1 MQKCF
6 VGATSVIVDGG
17 ENMDLKYYLIKEEKT
32 FEDINDPITTYG
44 VEIDKNNIE
53 REMIRDVSVN
63 EAEVNKV
70 INTLINNQ
78 VTPIHLYDV
87 IENFL

>member
-63 EAEVNKV
+63 EAKVNKV
-70 INTLINNQ
+70 ISTLINNQ

>member
-32 FEDINDPITTYG
+32 IEDINDPITTYG

-70 INTLINNQ
+70 ISTLINNQ